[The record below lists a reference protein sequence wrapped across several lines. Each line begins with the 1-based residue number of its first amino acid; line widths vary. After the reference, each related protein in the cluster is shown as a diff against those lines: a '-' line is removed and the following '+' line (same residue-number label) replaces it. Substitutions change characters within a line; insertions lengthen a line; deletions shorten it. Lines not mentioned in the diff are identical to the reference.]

1 MNSKRQV
8 REDHHQLKE
17 EVREVDRDGWATT
30 CTLRCSA
37 MFRHYAQSALRCR
50 KWVPEARG
58 LKSTENDFSLV
69 SVIPRHTGMRR
80 RRRHPH
86 RKPRWCNPDE
96 RLGSKRI
103 PLMPTRSHRHPSSQ
117 PQASLQGKI
126 PMMRLM
132 MIARTYPAPA
142 VAPTAAQAA
151 AAAATAPVAR
161 ATSLSYASRQ
171 SRLQKGQQ
179 AKHSRRLK
187 SRTKN
192 GRSKLY

>member
-1 MNSKRQV
+1 M
-8 REDHHQLKE
+8 
-17 EVREVDRDGWATT
+17 DRDGWATT

-37 MFRHYAQSALRCR
+37 MFRHYSQSALRCR
-50 KWVPEARG
+50 KWVPEARW
-58 LKSTENDFSLV
+58 LKITLLSATERLFN
-69 SVIPRHTGMRR
+69 SVCNPQAHWNGKRR
-80 RRRHPH
+80 RLLSRLQARTSEAPMVQARR
-86 RKPRWCNPDE
+86 KTGKQKD
-96 RLGSKRI
+96 

-151 AAAATAPVAR
+151 AAATAPVAR